1 MENEKIHVVF
11 ASNHAYLQGL
21 CATAVSM
28 LRASAEP
35 ARLSYHV
42 ISDGLT
48 EDDKHAFTGLCL
60 KFGYTGTVDFRSQD
74 MQYFKSTLKSF
85 HGSHTTYARLHFPSV
100 FQDLDWILWADV
112 DTLWFRDSA
121 KLWEERDNDVSL
133 VWSPDFRQSQI
144 ESRPYFKSFFPTYD
158 DRRYCCAGVMLMNLK
173 RLREKDFEA
182 RCDAFIEKYGT
193 PEHVDQDIL
202 NVLCYG
208 DTKIVDRNWDCL
220 DPCFN
225 QKDGIVLHF
234 QGIGSLFNKSF
245 SHWHPA
251 YEIWFRH
258 YAQVIE
264 GRTGAH
270 VASLKLRLFYNL
282 LGQIRTPYWLCR
294 ALSLLTLGKVRANN
308 LYRPLYFCW
317 LRNRLSW

>member
-1 MENEKIHVVF
+1 MKDQKIHVVF

-28 LRASAEP
+28 LRASAKP
-35 ARLSYHV
+35 ARLSFHV
-42 ISDGLT
+42 VSDGLT
-48 EDDKHAFTGLCL
+48 AEDKRTFTDLCL
-60 KFGYTGTVDFRSQD
+60 KAGYTGDVDFRSQD
-74 MQYFKSTLKSF
+74 MQYFKSNLKSF

-112 DTLWFRDSA
+112 DTLWFRDPA
-121 KLWEERDNDVSL
+121 MLWEERDDDVSL

-144 ESRPYFKSFFPTYD
+144 ESRPYFKSFFQTYD
-158 DRRYCCAGVMLMNLK
+158 DRCYCCAGVMLMNLK

-220 DPCFN
+220 DPCFDL
-225 QKDGIVLHF
+225 KDGIVLHI
-234 QGIGSLFNKSF
+234 QGVGPLFNKPF

-251 YEIWFRH
+251 YEIWFRY

-270 VASLKLRLFYNL
+270 VASLKMRLLYNL
-282 LGQIRTPYWLCR
+282 LGLVRTPYWLCR
-294 ALSLLTLGKVRANN
+294 AFPLLSLGKVKANN
-308 LYRPLYFCW
+308 LHRPLYFCW
-317 LRNRLSW
+317 LRRRLSW